1 MIPKVIHYIWFG
13 GKPLPAEFGKY
24 LEEWRRRLPGY
35 EIKRW
40 DENNFDI
47 DEYTYAREAYDM
59 GQYAFVGD
67 VARLHILYNHGGIYL
82 DTDIEVLKSFDPFLH
97 NKSFIGYESDAI
109 GTGVI
114 GAEAG
119 TPWLKIFLDNY
130 RKRHFISWWGHPTR
144 TPQPSVLS
152 RVVMPSVPENE
163 RPAIYPIDY
172 FCAKDWRDG
181 SIRTTE
187 NTVSIHHYA
196 NTWKRTRKS
205 LLQKAGILIKGI
217 RTRYLR

>member
-47 DEYTYAREAYDM
+47 DEYNYAREAYDM
-59 GQYAFVGD
+59 RQYAFVGD

-119 TPWLKIFLDNY
+119 TPWLKTFLDNY
-130 RKRHFISWWGHPTR
+130 RKRHFISWWGHPNR
-144 TPQPSVLS
+144 RPQPKTLTQA
-152 RVVMPSVPENE
+152 VMPAVPEAG
-163 RPAIYPIDY
+163 RPEIYPIDY
-172 FCAKDWRDG
+172 FCAKDWHDG
-181 SIRTTE
+181 SIHTTE
-187 NTVSIHHYA
+187 NTVCIHHYA
-196 NTWKRTRKS
+196 KTWKRTSKT
-205 LLQKAGILIKGI
+205 LLQKAAVLLKGI
-217 RTRYLR
+217 RVRYFR